1 LLPKALPVAA
11 GINTA
16 ARYVPGTHGAEVGGD
31 WYDVLVRDDGC
42 VYFVIGDVSGRG
54 IPAAAVMASLR
65 FAIRGFITEG
75 HRPDVV
81 LTSAGRL
88 LDLRADGHFA
98 TVLCGLVDL
107 ASSRL
112 VVSNAGHLPLVLA
125 GCGAQARLVQTDV
138 DPPIGVAPGVKYRS
152 SAVELPHSGTLL
164 AYTDG
169 LVERR
174 GENLDTGL
182 RRLVGAVPDE
192 PEPLDVML
200 DELIA
205 ALLPQRPTDD
215 TALLGLTWT

>member
-1 LLPKALPVAA
+1 
-11 GINTA
+11 
-16 ARYVPGTHGAEVGGD
+16 
-31 WYDVLVRDDGC
+31 
-42 VYFVIGDVSGRG
+42 
-54 IPAAAVMASLR
+54 
-65 FAIRGFITEG
+65 
-75 HRPDVV
+75 
-81 LTSAGRL
+81 
-88 LDLRADGHFA
+88 
-98 TVLCGLVDL
+98 
-107 ASSRL
+107 
-112 VVSNAGHLPLVLA
+112 
-125 GCGAQARLVQTDV
+125 
-138 DPPIGVAPGVKYRS
+138 VKYRS